1 MQIHFWGT
9 RGSIP
14 VAANGLIVREKIKQA
29 LQLAQ
34 GHHFESEEQIDR
46 FIDES
51 IEFPTQYGYG
61 GDSSCLQIIG
71 GNDYMLCDMG
81 SGLRRF
87 GQRIMQK
94 YGPQNPQTYHFF
106 MSHVHWDHIMGFP
119 FFTPIYIPGSK
130 LKVHGPVSFEEDPLE
145 EVVGGQM
152 KYRYFPINLGEL
164 ASEIEY
170 IRLKEDPAI
179 DLGDGLSLTTKLLN
193 HPITALGYR
202 FEFAGK
208 SVCTCYDTEPF
219 RNLFITDPDDPGYD
233 EAMAIEGE
241 EVAAEQNQAVEQFFA
256 GTDLLI
262 YDAQYTEAE
271 YANRINWGH
280 TTIEYA
286 IAAAERAGVKRL
298 ALFHHDPDR
307 ADARLDQ
314 LAEIYCLPA
323 RPGKTEVFFAREG
336 MEFLL

>member
-1 MQIHFWGT
+1 MKVRFWGV

-14 VAANGLIVREKIKQA
+14 SPGAI
-29 LQLAQ
+29 
-34 GHHFESEEQIDR
+34 
-46 FIDES
+46 
-51 IEFPTQYGYG
+51 T
-61 GDSSCLQIIG
+61 
-71 GNDYMLCDMG
+71 
-81 SGLRRF
+81 
-87 GQRIMQK
+87 QK
-94 YGPQNPQTYHFF
+94 YGGNTACIEIRVGGSDRLIIVDAGSGIRSLGNAMMANDLPKGPLRADIFL
-106 MSHVHWDHIMGFP
+106 SHTHWDHIMGFP

-179 DLGDGLSLTTKLLN
+179 DLGDGLRLTTKLLN

-233 EAMAIEGE
+233 EAMAVEGE

-286 IAAAERAGVKRL
+286 IAAAQRAGVKRL

-307 ADARLDQ
+307 ADARLDE
-314 LAEIYCLPA
+314 LAEIYCSPA
-323 RPGKTEVFFAREG
+323 QPGKTEVFFAREG

>member
-1 MQIHFWGT
+1 MKVRFWGV

-14 VAANGLIVREKIKQA
+14 SPGAI
-29 LQLAQ
+29 
-34 GHHFESEEQIDR
+34 
-46 FIDES
+46 
-51 IEFPTQYGYG
+51 T
-61 GDSSCLQIIG
+61 
-71 GNDYMLCDMG
+71 
-81 SGLRRF
+81 
-87 GQRIMQK
+87 QK
-94 YGPQNPQTYHFF
+94 YGGNTACIEIRVGGRDRLIIVDAGSGIRSLGNSMMANDLPKGPLQADIFL
-106 MSHVHWDHIMGFP
+106 SHTHWDHIMGFP

-164 ASEIEY
+164 ASDIEY

-202 FEFAGK
+202 FDFAGK

-233 EAMAIEGE
+233 EAMAVEGE
-241 EVAAEQNQAVEQFFA
+241 EVAAEQNLAVEQFFA

-286 IAAAERAGVKRL
+286 IAAAQRAGVKRL

-307 ADARLDQ
+307 ADARLDE

-323 RPGKTEVFFAREG
+323 QPGITEVFFAREG